1 MHACTSLYALSVIS
15 TTVSAARATLPALL
29 ARVAEG
35 EEVTLTRHGLPVAV
49 LVRPDALRARRAE
62 PAFAAARELDD
73 LLEAARHEPLST
85 GGLAPGRADELVRRL
100 RADRD
105 VD

>member
-1 MHACTSLYALSVIS
+1 MIS

-73 LLEAARHEPLST
+73 LLAAARHEPLST
-85 GGLAPGRADELVRRL
+85 GGWRRVAPRSWSAGSEPTGTSTEWTRTTPTC
-100 RADRD
+100 
-105 VD
+105 